1 MLTIGATKVQMCRCA
16 DVQIAELQRK
26 RGAEVLR
33 CCTSAGVGAGL
44 GEEVKR
50 GRGAEVQQTRC
61 SKRGAEVQRC
71 RGAKVDVGV
80 GAEKQRCRCADVE
93 VQV

>member
-1 MLTIGATKVQMCRCA
+1 VLTIGATKVQMCRCA

-50 GRGAEVQQTRC
+50 GRGAEVQQ
-61 SKRGAEVQRC
+61 Q
-71 RGAKVDVGV
+71 
-80 GAEKQRCRCADVE
+80 Q
-93 VQV
+93 